1 MPASSERRAA
11 ERPEACIR
19 ERSMEIAKVW
29 IKRIA
34 AAAIAAALA
43 GCGAGSGNPSAAQT
57 AEAASPDYAGGARV
71 VTNLDQLSNANTTS
85 SLVANRNLLNAPVS
99 TPATNQQTTTN
110 TTLAR
115 LYLANPTAN
124 IYTGDTKP
132 PPGDTTLLNAKA
144 RKYPDFSYA
153 MLRQTLKAAQDIEV
167 ARFGQYA
174 LPTNIKPVI
183 LRLTL
188 NAHGRLTDIAIEQR
202 SGVAKVDQAMIDAC
216 KKGMWAM
223 NPPAGAMAANGGYQI
238 RFEGLVQNYSYD
250 LGGDY
255 TYATHLGL
263 LLL

>member
-1 MPASSERRAA
+1 
-11 ERPEACIR
+11 
-19 ERSMEIAKVW
+19 MEIAGVW
-29 IKRIA
+29 FKRIA
-34 AAAIAAALA
+34 AAALAAAVA
-43 GCGAGSGNPSAAQT
+43 GCGAGGSGNSAAQT
-57 AEAASPDYAGGARV
+57 AAAASPDYAGGARV

-85 SLVANRNLLNAPVS
+85 SLLANRNLLKAPAP
-99 TPATNQQTTTN
+99 TAATNQQAATN
-110 TTLAR
+110 STLAR

-124 IYTGDTKP
+124 IYTGDVKP

-144 RKYPDFSYA
+144 RKYPEFGYT
-153 MLRQTLKAAQDIEV
+153 MLRQTLKAAQEIEA

-174 LPTNIKPVI
+174 LPSDIKPVI

-223 NPPAGAMAANGGYQI
+223 NPPAGARDADGDYHI